1 MEITCVCCNKPKD
14 KISRILYSK
23 DECELQVIFYYKLP
37 TEMVRTIGEYLYQ
50 PQLIKINH
58 RTKSRNPL
66 WLQYMAENR
75 PPEDFDEID
84 DVIMEDKITYNC
96 SSCFLYNFIK
106 YKQKNPN
113 TTPRLRNDIH
123 WFNNVLERKEI
134 IAIFKEYFGD
144 IFKFILPATYD
155 MYFYRSF
162 GLTIVKNNGETI
174 IEELVLIPQAGYLVY
189 QNETKPIQ
197 KSNDKIFNNDEIRKI
212 IIPEK

>member
-1 MEITCVCCNKPKD
+1 
-14 KISRILYSK
+14 
-23 DECELQVIFYYKLP
+23 
-37 TEMVRTIGEYLYQ
+37 
-50 PQLIKINH
+50 
-58 RTKSRNPL
+58 
-66 WLQYMAENR
+66 MAENR

-113 TTPRLRNDIH
+113 TVPRMRNDIY

-162 GLTIVKNNGETI
+162 GLTIVKTNGETI

-189 QNETKPIQ
+189 RNETKPIQ
-197 KSNDKIFNNDEIRKI
+197 KSNDKIFNNDEITNI
-212 IIPEK
+212 IIPKK

>member
-1 MEITCVCCNKPKD
+1 MI
-14 KISRILYSK
+14 
-23 DECELQVIFYYKLP
+23 
-37 TEMVRTIGEYLYQ
+37 RTIGEYLYQ

-66 WLQYMAENR
+66 WLQYIAENR

-84 DVIMEDKITYNC
+84 DVIMEYKITYNC

-113 TTPRLRNDIH
+113 TVPRIRNDIH

-134 IAIFKEYFGD
+134 ISIFKEYFGD
-144 IFKFILPATYD
+144 IFKFILPAIYD
-155 MYFYRSF
+155 MYFYRSI
-162 GLTIVKNNGETI
+162 GLTIIKNNGETI
-174 IEELVLIPQAGYLVY
+174 IEDFVLIPQEGYLVY
-189 QNETKPIQ
+189 RNETKPIH
-197 KSNDKIFNNDEIRKI
+197 KSNDKIFDNDEIRNV